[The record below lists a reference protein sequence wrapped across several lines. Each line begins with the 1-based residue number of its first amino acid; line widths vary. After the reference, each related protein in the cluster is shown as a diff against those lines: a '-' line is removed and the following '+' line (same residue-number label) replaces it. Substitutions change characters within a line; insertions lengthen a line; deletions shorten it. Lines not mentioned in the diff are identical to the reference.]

1 MGPDFVPRLYRLKSS
16 GTLDVLGRG
25 AVAQLGERRVRN
37 AKVGSSI
44 LLRSTT
50 IQTNQPFP
58 VGFSS
63 VPSSVGTGSG
73 LSATDAAAPDSPVSG
88 GFRSQLPPILCFS
101 VSAEEDFAPG
111 PATARVSGCLFVTEA
126 AFTQATQPWNGLPA
140 HDGPNVPG
148 DRRLGSIAHHLATLD
163 AVVQVF
169 CQRFVVLRNFCL
181 MARSTALRKA
191 VLNVLPPQTRPRAHP
206 GALHGRGAARGR
218 RRALRGED
226 GAPCRPVAAAA
237 GGNGAAGCGDRGPSA
252 GAVGF

>member
-1 MGPDFVPRLYRLKSS
+1 MRRSGVRSSSAPPLFKQTNRSRLVFRPFPP
-16 GTLDVLGRG
+16 VL
-25 AVAQLGERRVRN
+25 ARVR
-37 AKVGSSI
+37 AF
-44 LLRSTT
+44 LRRTPPPRT
-50 IQTNQPFP
+50 APYRAVF
-58 VGFSS
+58 V
-63 VPSSVGTGSG
+63 
-73 LSATDAAAPDSPVSG
+73 LSCRP
-88 GFRSQLPPILCFS
+88 FS
-101 VSAEEDFAPG
+101 VSAEQDFAPG

-252 GAVGF
+252 GAVVF